1 MTATPAGAARSAP
14 PPPLS
19 IATLLRALRTG
30 TAVPGQQAIDL
41 PPPVLPDTR
50 VRVTGSS
57 ALAVGTTL
65 GLVLTL
71 RNTQQAPLTLDLRLG
86 APVEA
91 PSEGVI
97 PLSTWTWPPRLT
109 IRAVAAEDEVL
120 APASE
125 TRVYVRV
132 RKEALTCRCFSTRC
146 VAWSRRRPAVALLG
160 SGLLGWLLYGY
171 LSPSPPVARPVVA
184 KTQTV
189 PGIGTERAVMEKT
202 LLDVQ
207 KDNATLKGALQ
218 DQERTLH
225 QIQQAQQAA
234 ERERQAAMQ
243 AQEHRLEE
251 ILTRAQ
257 QAQRPPQ
264 APAPR
269 PHRNHSRSPHRLS
282 RPGAALREGRHL
294 LRGEQGVKVRI
305 LRSDKAASFA
315 GPPPSVT
322 RGDTP
327 YLPAGSYA
335 EGRLVTGVFA
345 TSRIGGA
352 LPVLFAVTK
361 TFHGPFQLGGP
372 GLGPLATALPIAGCL
387 ILGKAQADLASARVL
402 AQLDTLSCVFPD
414 GATFARPIKGYATG
428 VDGTLGLPGR
438 LETRDAA
445 YLARTFL
452 TSLMAGASEAF
463 ALAKRTTIMT
473 PLGGTHHHPDRAGGR
488 DGGLRRTGAGGSPA
502 QSVLPPAGRAPHAG
516 PVDGKRQ
523 PRPSGPARRAGPRR
537 LADIHHPLL
546 TRSAMTR
553 HPLLTLLL
561 ATLPLTACTAALT
574 GPEADLHAIATPD
587 PVPHA
592 VRPAPHPAPG
602 PTPGTGRW
610 RAWVP
615 RQVQPTG
622 DVTDGHWL
630 ELRLDPPAVD
640 VLEPVTP
647 MPRAPKTHVGG
658 KRPAAPPTPVQIP
671 VPSALTP
678 TPVLPS
684 GLVPPDGQ
692 APPRVGRVP
701 FPPTPLG
708 GP

>member
-1 MTATPAGAARSAP
+1 M
-14 PPPLS
+14 PLF
-19 IATLLRALRTG
+19 LHAL
-30 TAVPGQQAIDL
+30 
-41 PPPVLPDTR
+41 
-50 VRVTGSS
+50 
-57 ALAVGTTL
+57 
-65 GLVLTL
+65 
-71 RNTQQAPLTLDLRLG
+71 
-86 APVEA
+86 
-91 PSEGVI
+91 
-97 PLSTWTWPPRLT
+97 
-109 IRAVAAEDEVL
+109 
-120 APASE
+120 
-125 TRVYVRV
+125 
-132 RKEALTCRCFSTRC
+132 

-160 SGLLGWLLYGY
+160 SGLLGWLLYGH
-171 LSPSPPVARPVVA
+171 LAPSPPVARPVVA

-218 DQERTLH
+218 EQERTLL

-251 ILTRAQ
+251 ILKRAQ

-264 APAPR
+264 APRPAPK
-269 PHRNHSRSPHRLS
+269 PQPQPAPVVASRS
-282 RPGAALREGRHL
+282 ALTGGETPPS
-294 LRGEQGVKVRI
+294 GEQGVKVRI

-372 GLGPLATALPIAGCL
+372 GHSPLATALPIAGCL

-428 VDGTLGLPGR
+428 IDGTLGLPGR

-463 ALAKRTTIMT
+463 ALAKRTTIIT
-473 PLGGTHHHPDRAGGR
+473 PFGGTITTQTGQVGEMAGFAALAQAAAQLSQFYLQQAER
-488 DGGLRRTGAGGSPA
+488 LMPVLWAESGSPA
-502 QSVLPPAGRAPHAG
+502 HLVLQEGLAL
-516 PVDGKRQ
+516 DGL
-523 PRPSGPARRAGPRR
+523 PTS
-537 LADIHHPLL
+537 I
-546 TRSAMTR
+546 
-553 HPLLTLLL
+553 TLSSRG
-561 ATLPLTACTAALT
+561 LP
-574 GPEADLHAIATPD
+574 
-587 PVPHA
+587 
-592 VRPAPHPAPG
+592 
-602 PTPGTGRW
+602 
-610 RAWVP
+610 
-615 RQVQPTG
+615 
-622 DVTDGHWL
+622 
-630 ELRLDPPAVD
+630 
-640 VLEPVTP
+640 
-647 MPRAPKTHVGG
+647 
-658 KRPAAPPTPVQIP
+658 
-671 VPSALTP
+671 
-678 TPVLPS
+678 
-684 GLVPPDGQ
+684 
-692 APPRVGRVP
+692 
-701 FPPTPLG
+701 
-708 GP
+708 